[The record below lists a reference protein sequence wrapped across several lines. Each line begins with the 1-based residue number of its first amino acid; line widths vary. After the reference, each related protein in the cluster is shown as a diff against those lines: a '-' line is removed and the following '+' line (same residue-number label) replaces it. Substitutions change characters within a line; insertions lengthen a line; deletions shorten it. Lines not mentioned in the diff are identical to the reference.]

1 MGIKF
6 FYFQEDFMDIAT
18 LSGFGLALLL
28 IIGSIA
34 IGPGP
39 LVFINVP
46 SALVVI
52 GGTIAVTILQFSFDD
67 MKVLIKIVGVAF
79 KKPAYDSPRVL
90 IDKFIELSNI
100 SRREGILALEK
111 QQVDDPFMKK
121 GIDFCVDGAETEKIE
136 EILSKEIDYF
146 AERHDKGGKMLD
158 GIKEYA
164 PAFGMIGTLIGLV
177 QMLNNLNDPSAIGP
191 GMAVALITTLY
202 GAILAN
208 VLAGP
213 VAKKLKIFKNK
224 DMRNK
229 EIIYTGIEFVA
240 KGENPKVIEQIL
252 RSYLEDTIINA
263 KPE

>member
-1 MGIKF
+1 MAEIGTVIG
-6 FYFQEDFMDIAT
+6 
-18 LSGFGLALLL
+18 LLGGFGL
-28 IIGSIA
+28 IIGSI
-34 IGPGP
+34 IMGGSPGA
-39 LVFINVP
+39 FIDVP
-46 SALVVI
+46 SILITI
-52 GGTIAVTILQFSFDD
+52 GGGLMATLASNPLPEFVRGLKAILKTFNPPVKDSEEVIKTMVEIAT
-67 MKVLIKIVGVAF
+67 KARK
-79 KKPAYDSPRVL
+79 
-90 IDKFIELSNI
+90 
-100 SRREGILALEK
+100 EGILSLEAEIDK
-111 QQVDDPFMKK
+111 YYAIDPFL
-121 GIDFCVDGAETEKIE
+121 GIAMRMLIDGVEINTIKLVMDNMYTVFDEYLETEVRVWE
-136 EILSKEIDYF
+136 HATDYF
-146 AERHDKGGKMLD
+146 
-158 GIKEYA
+158 

>member
-1 MGIKF
+1 
-6 FYFQEDFMDIAT
+6 MDIAT

-67 MKVLIKIVGVAF
+67 MKVLIKIIGVAF
-79 KKPAYDSPRVL
+79 KKPTYDSPRVL

-177 QMLNNLNDPSAIGP
+177 QMLSAMDDPKSIGP
-191 GMAVALITTLY
+191 AMAVALLTTLY
-202 GAILAN
+202 GAFMAN
-208 VLAGP
+208 VFAGP
-213 VAKKLKIFKNK
+213 TKTKVEIRTQEELLN
-224 DMRNK
+224 M
-229 EIIYTGIEFVA
+229 EIIKAGVLGIHH
-240 KGENPKVIEQIL
+240 GENPRLLGETLDSFLSPAL
-252 RSYLEDTIINA
+252 RKKEDA
-263 KPE
+263 